1 MDDLHSFRSGY
12 IPRSIYHLQAVFF
25 PKHKFFFEILEALA
39 HHVRTRFEHPH
50 RRHAQT
56 WVDSQEVLDGS
67 YQSSHTPTGKD
78 RNGSDSHGIGFG

>member
-1 MDDLHSFRSGY
+1 MTYKLNLEDVHPDPFIIYRQYFSQ
-12 IPRSIYHLQAVFF
+12 SIN
-25 PKHKFFFEILEALA
+25 FFFEILEALA

-56 WVDSQEVLDGS
+56 WVDSQEVLDRS
-67 YQSSHTPTGKD
+67 YQRSHTPTGKD